1 MDNSRI
7 ISVKFCRERYLCSF
21 ELERGR
27 YVYDISNFL
36 FCGFNFAGTPCFS
49 DRLKRHIFPS
59 SAFEIHVRS
68 SYTEYTEILSFHF
81 ASIHLFPSFKQIYFE
96 LYHPKLETVILPN

>member
-36 FCGFNFAGTPCFS
+36 FCGLTLLA
-49 DRLKRHIFPS
+49 RLAFQTVSRGIFFLPL
-59 SAFEIHVRS
+59 RS
-68 SYTEYTEILSFHF
+68 KSM
-81 ASIHLFPSFKQIYFE
+81 
-96 LYHPKLETVILPN
+96 